1 MPFSRAVPIG
11 LLGAIALCLLMVV
24 PAFRETVEP
33 AAGLTW
39 SYRFAGLACIGVL
52 LGLVRKVADGPRVA
66 AIVAI
71 SLVVTTGITL
81 DKFRQDSRIYFQ
93 FDMTS
98 NVSGYAQL
106 FFDQGQGFNEG
117 ASRNET
123 LYRSNTPI
131 TYRFRLP
138 PGSIKQFRLD
148 PNASAGHYSIGAPKL
163 VRADGREIAA
173 IPLSSFT
180 AEHQI
185 EQLALERDRLRFVVP
200 PGSNDPIFRVSFS
213 AAVSPWYA
221 VWREVGIEGDF
232 FLYVSLLSLAILVLL
247 SLFNLGLISWALE
260 RRRSLFHWASG
271 SPRTAIFV
279 VAVASVVCSNYPV
292 VLLGKSFVSP
302 NNGGAAQ
309 LYLTPPFLP
318 GAADRTIENA
328 RASDVGATMWEYRP
342 YSAVQYDS
350 ISQLELPMWNRFSN
364 AGAPLLAQGVSMI
377 GDPLHWIAVAGKGAA
392 WGWDLKFIL
401 AKIVF
406 CASVGGLVF
415 LTSRSL
421 RSGLILTASSAF
433 LGFFIFRLNHPAF
446 FAVCYAPMILLAWAG
461 ILKSVSFRQMRPY
474 GALLFLAMLMELN
487 SGTAKEAY
495 MLVIFLNATGAI
507 ALLLQRASLRDKI
520 LKAAIIGLT
529 GVASIMILAP
539 FWLTFQDEIGRSY
552 NLSTNPVVQ
561 VFPAYLFIGFFDEIY
576 YALAQ
581 PSRVVVG
588 PAVNLLIA
596 ACVLWA
602 IAGAHRLLRETWFV
616 AALAGGLF
624 SAAMAFGL
632 VSPALL
638 AKIPIIRN
646 VAHIGNT
653 FSCLL
658 LVQSIVV
665 AGFGLREFFSR
676 IREKNLAGDSIR
688 CAVLGLALGWFY
700 LTSMGSSIIW
710 DTFGLIFAV
719 VPLIAIV
726 IAALVT
732 PSLFS
737 KVVAPRPVI
746 FVLLCMVAVHAR
758 LGQHPALGTQD
769 LNLYVANLQ
778 SRPDFLATS
787 PVLQTLPNP
796 MSSPYR
802 VVGVDGVLFPGY
814 QASIGVESI
823 YGADALA
830 PRYLRELIDA
840 FKFTHMFEWATI
852 VLQGDVPSV
861 ARALDAF
868 NVRFLLYPPDAESIA
883 DGSVVAR
890 KDLVVVERQS
900 AWPRAFF
907 TDTLSKYSSPDEL
920 ADQIRS
926 ANQPIAAVQSGE
938 EGAPQL
944 SKGAGI
950 VVQATN
956 YVMSPNGIRFT
967 VDAPSSGVVVV
978 GQAFLDR
985 SFTARLNDEPSSVF
999 RVNHAFVG
1007 VRVPAAGHYSIA
1019 LVYRPPLLTVA
1030 LFLSVFGV
1038 ILLAGLWVFGGAV
1051 MRQSSS
1057 RG

>member
-1 MPFSRAVPIG
+1 MPFSRALSIG
-11 LLGAIALCLLMVV
+11 LLVVTALCVLTVV
-24 PAFRETVEP
+24 PPFREAVEP

-39 SYRFAGLACIGVL
+39 PYRLAGLACVGLL
-52 LGLVRKVADGPRVA
+52 LGLVWKVTDGRRLA
-66 AIVAI
+66 AILAI
-71 SLVVTTGITL
+71 SLLATTGITL
-81 DKFRQDSRIYFQ
+81 EEFRQDSRVYFRL
-93 FDMTS
+93 DMTS

-131 TYRFRLP
+131 TYNFRLP
-138 PGSIKQFRLD
+138 PGSIKQFRFD
-148 PNASAGHYSIGAPKL
+148 PNASPGQYSIGAPKL

-180 AEHQI
+180 AEQQI
-185 EQLALERDRLRFVVP
+185 EQLALEHDRLRFVVP
-200 PGSNDPIFRVSFS
+200 PGSNDPTLRVSFG
-213 AAVSPWYA
+213 AVVSPWYA
-221 VWREVGIEGDF
+221 LWREIGVEGDF
-232 FLYVSLLSLAILVLL
+232 FLYVSLLSLAVLALL
-247 SLFNLGLISWALE
+247 SLIDPRLIASALA
-260 RRRSLFHWASG
+260 RRQRVFRWASG
-271 SPRTAIFV
+271 SPRAAIFL
-279 VAVASVVCSNYPV
+279 VAVASVACSNYPV
-292 VLLGKSFVSP
+292 VFLGKSFVSP

-318 GAADRTIENA
+318 GAADRTIEDT

-364 AGAPLLAQGVSMI
+364 AGTPLLAQGVSMI
-377 GDPLHWIAVAGKGAA
+377 GDPLHWIAVAGRGAA
-392 WGWDLKFIL
+392 WAWDLKFIL

-421 RSGLILTASSAF
+421 RSALILTASSAF

-461 ILKSVSFRQMRPY
+461 MLQSASFRQMRPY

-507 ALLLQRASLRDKI
+507 ALLLQRASLREKV

-529 GVASIMILAP
+529 GVASIMILSP

-552 NLSTNPVVQ
+552 NLSTNPAVQ
-561 VFPAYLFIGFFDEIY
+561 VFPPYLFIGFFDEIY

-581 PSRVVVG
+581 PNRLVVG

-596 ACVLWA
+596 ACILWA
-602 IAGAHRLLRETWFV
+602 IAGAHRLLREAWFV
-616 AALAGGLF
+616 AALVGGLF
-624 SAAMAFGL
+624 SAAMAFGM

-653 FSCLL
+653 FSCVL

-676 IREKNLAGDSIR
+676 VREENLAGDSIR
-688 CAVLGLALGWFY
+688 WGVLVLALGWFY
-700 LTSMGSSIIW
+700 LSSMRGSIVW
-710 DTFGLIFAV
+710 DAFGLIFAV
-719 VPLIAIV
+719 VPLIALV
-726 IAALVT
+726 IAAFVT

-737 KVVAPRPVI
+737 KVAAPRPVI
-746 FVLLCMVAVHAR
+746 IVLLCMVAVHAR
-758 LGQHPALGTQD
+758 LGQHPTLGAQE
-769 LNLYVANLQ
+769 LNLYVANPH
-778 SRPDFLATS
+778 SRPDFLAPS
-787 PVLQTLPNP
+787 PVLQALPNP
-796 MSSPYR
+796 TTSPYR
-802 VVGVDGVLFPGY
+802 VVGVDGVMFPGY

-830 PRYLRELIDA
+830 PLYLRELIDA
-840 FKFTHMFEWATI
+840 FKFTHMFDWATI
-852 VLQGDVPSV
+852 VRQVDVPSV

-907 TDTLSKYSSPDEL
+907 TDKLSQYSSPDEL
-920 ADQIRS
+920 ADRIRS

-938 EGAPQL
+938 DGAPQPL
-944 SKGAGI
+944 TGAGI
-950 VVQATN
+950 VVPATN

-967 VDAPSSGVVVV
+967 VDAPGGGVVVV

-985 SFTARLNDEPSSVF
+985 SFIARLNDEAASVF

-1007 VRVPAAGHYSIA
+1007 VRVPAAGHYTISLA
-1019 LVYRPPLLTVA
+1019 YRPPLLTLA
-1030 LFLSVFGV
+1030 LILSAVGF
-1038 ILLAGLWVFGGAV
+1038 ILLVGLWVFGGKV
-1051 MRQSSS
+1051 MRQSAV
-1057 RG
+1057 GG